1 MEQPIPSCFDCTEN
15 APGGGGNIRKKN
27 IVFSPRKPCSAD
39 GEIMAQSTQLKH
51 EISKKVPTMISV
63 KNDPLSEWFSNARGL
78 QGRRIWLVGAGGTG
92 VSGLARLLN
101 KRGAVVSG
109 SDSEAS
115 PAVKAL
121 QAEGFDIS
129 IGDAKELPA
138 DCELVIATAA
148 AKSDHLQLVAAM
160 KKNIPMRTYAQALG
174 LLQLGH
180 TAVCV
185 AGTHGKSTTTCML
198 TWCLLHAGFD
208 PGFIAGATCGSLG
221 GSARAGAA
229 MLSKGPYSHKPGFL
243 VTESCEFD
251 RSFHQLHPTTAI
263 INNVESDHLDCYK
276 SLDEIIESFHVF
288 AHRLPAAIDGGY
300 LLIAH
305 EGAQRERVTRDVTA
319 DIETFGWH
327 PAADYVVEMAANG
340 LARVHHKH
348 KEILRWQP
356 RLFGAHNVLNGAG
369 AGIMALKLGADG
381 ASVEE
386 ALTSFAGVD
395 RRLEFVG
402 ERKIGTE
409 TVRVYD
415 DYGHHPTEVRVT
427 LEALK
432 NATKPRKLICL
443 FQPHQHSRTRLL
455 LEDFGACFT
464 AADHVLLTDI
474 HFVRD
479 AQSERALVSSQDV
492 ADRIRKHGGTV
503 ECVGTIEAGAARLNE
518 IAQAGDVVVTMGAG
532 PVYRAANIFLGK

>member
-1 MEQPIPSCFDCTEN
+1 M
-15 APGGGGNIRKKN
+15 
-27 IVFSPRKPCSAD
+27 PRSAD
-39 GEIMAQSTQLKH
+39 GENMAHSTQWMD
-51 EISKKVPTMISV
+51 EISTKVPTMVDV
-63 KNDPLSEWFSNARGL
+63 KNDSLSEWFANERGL
-78 QGRRIWLVGAGGTG
+78 QGRQIWLIGAGGTG
-92 VSGLARLLN
+92 VSGLARLLQ
-101 KRGAVVSG
+101 KRGALVSG
-109 SDSEAS
+109 GDSESS

-121 QAEGFDIS
+121 QAEGFAIS
-129 IGDAKELPA
+129 VDPA
-138 DCELVIATAA
+138 TQIPAECELVIATAA
-148 AKSDHLQLVAAM
+148 ATKDHPQLVAAA
-160 KKNIPMRTYAQALG
+160 KKNIPVRSYAQALG
-174 LLQLGH
+174 LLQLAR

-198 TWCLLHAGFD
+198 TWCLLRAGLD
-208 PGFIAGATCGSLG
+208 AGFIAGATCSALG

-229 MLSKGPYSHKPGFL
+229 TVSKGAFVNAPGFL
-243 VTESCEFD
+243 VSESCEFD

-288 AHRLPAAIDGGY
+288 ALRLPAAVDRGY

-305 EGAQRERVTRDVTA
+305 DGAHKERVTRGA
-319 DIETFGWH
+319 RAEIETFGWH
-327 PAADYVVEMAANG
+327 PGANYVVEMAVNG
-340 LARVHHKH
+340 LARVHYNH

-356 RLFGAHNVLNGAG
+356 RVFGAHNVLNGAG
-369 AGIMALKLGADG
+369 AGIMALKLGADR
-381 ASVEE
+381 ASVQE

-402 ERKIGTE
+402 QREMGAQS
-409 TVRVYD
+409 VRVYD

-432 NATKPRKLICL
+432 NATHPRRLICV

-455 LEDFGACFT
+455 LEDFGACFG

-479 AQSERALVSSQDV
+479 PQSERALVSSQDV

-503 ECVGTIEAGAARLNE
+503 ECVGSIEASAARLSE
-518 IAQAGDVVVTMGAG
+518 IVQGGDVVVTMGAG
-532 PVYRAANIFLGK
+532 PIYRAANIFLGK

>member
-1 MEQPIPSCFDCTEN
+1 
-15 APGGGGNIRKKN
+15 
-27 IVFSPRKPCSAD
+27 
-39 GEIMAQSTQLKH
+39 
-51 EISKKVPTMISV
+51 MINV

-92 VSGLARLLN
+92 VSGLARLLH

-109 SDSEAS
+109 GDSNAS
-115 PAVKAL
+115 PAVTAL
-121 QAEGFDIS
+121 QVEGFDIS
-129 IGDAKELPA
+129 VGEAMEIPA
-138 DCELVIATAA
+138 QCDLLIATAA
-148 AKSDHLQLVAAM
+148 AKSDHPQLVAAA
-160 KKNIPMRTYAQALG
+160 KKNIPVRSYAQALG
-174 LLQLGH
+174 LLQGGY

-208 PGFIAGATCGSLG
+208 PGFIAGATCESLG

-229 MLSKGPYSHKPGFL
+229 TLFKGPYCHKPGFL
-243 VTESCEFD
+243 ITESCEFD
-251 RSFHQLHPTTAI
+251 RSFHNLHPTTAI
-263 INNVESDHLDCYK
+263 ITNVESDHLDCYK
-276 SLDEIIESFHVF
+276 SLDEILESFNVF
-288 AHRLPAAIDGGY
+288 ARRLPPATDLGY

-305 EGAQRERVTRDVTA
+305 EGAQRERVTRDVSA
-319 DIETFGWH
+319 AIETFGWN
-327 PAADYVVEMAANG
+327 PAADYVVQMAANG

-369 AGIMALKLGADG
+369 AGVMSLKLGADSD
-381 ASVEE
+381 SVQE

-402 ERKIGTE
+402 AKNIGAQNI
-409 TVRVYD
+409 RVYD

-432 NATKPRKLICL
+432 NATNPKRLICL

-455 LEDFGACFT
+455 LEDFGACFS

-518 IAQAGDVVVTMGAG
+518 IAQGGDVVVTMGAG